1 MATAVFYKSGLT
13 HYQIINPYNMNAP
26 DSDGII
32 QKDLDCHE
40 QTVVADLEEWLKA
53 NPQAQWNEVAGLKLV
68 EQCPETNLRQIQ
80 KRLAQVRSSFFFPS
94 GESSSDD
101 RRISALLHLGHVTR
115 VGSLGLGLESSF
127 RFLLVKAVTSKLE
140 STPIPL

>member
-1 MATAVFYKSGLT
+1 
-13 HYQIINPYNMNAP
+13 MNAP

-80 KRLAQVRSSFFFPS
+80 KRLAQNFRVATFRTRHS
-94 GESSSDD
+94 GWE
-101 RRISALLHLGHVTR
+101 
-115 VGSLGLGLESSF
+115 LGLGIGELIPISPSEGCNVKVGEHTYP
-127 RFLLVKAVTSKLE
+127 LIGGKKVCILKKAHVELAGGDVLYLVWKQKLVDE
-140 STPIPL
+140 RNS